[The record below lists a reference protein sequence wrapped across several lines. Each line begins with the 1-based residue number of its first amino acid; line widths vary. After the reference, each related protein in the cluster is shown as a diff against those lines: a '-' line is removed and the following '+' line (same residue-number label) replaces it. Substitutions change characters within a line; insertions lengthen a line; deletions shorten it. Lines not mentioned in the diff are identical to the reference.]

1 MAVRAFPLRVILTLR
16 SSGGEITGIR
26 YQSAFSTL
34 QECFDF
40 VEDVCD
46 KNYPAYVLEEVSIK

>member
-1 MAVRAFPLRVILTLR
+1 MAVRAFPLLVILTLR
-16 SSGGEITGIR
+16 SSGGEITGIKYR
-26 YQSAFSTL
+26 SSFSTL

-46 KNYPAYVLEEVSIK
+46 KNYPAYVLEEVIIK